1 MGMSR
6 VAVKAEALPLQLRS
20 EGLYVVDAIELA
32 SALCL
37 KAMRLQY
44 ILRIKAEFP
53 GNLWP
58 NAAQAYHHW
67 IKASIVQNKT
77 RRANLDIHT

>member
-1 MGMSR
+1 MQKRLSPGGGVWGGSMGMSR

-37 KAMRLQY
+37 KAIQSGPLS
-44 ILRIKAEFP
+44 
-53 GNLWP
+53 
-58 NAAQAYHHW
+58 
-67 IKASIVQNKT
+67 SIF
-77 RRANLDIHT
+77 

>member
-37 KAMRLQY
+37 KAIQSGPLSSM
-44 ILRIKAEFP
+44 
-53 GNLWP
+53 
-58 NAAQAYHHW
+58 
-67 IKASIVQNKT
+67 
-77 RRANLDIHT
+77 